1 MLQLMVRSA
10 MCGNKARDGLVRAR
24 ANPRASFVA
33 IPYVSFFLARSHFL
47 IQAAPLRCWR
57 LEWG

>member
-10 MCGNKARDGLVRAR
+10 MCGNKARDGLVTAR

-33 IPYVSFFLARSHFL
+33 IPSLYVFFFAQH
-47 IQAAPLRCWR
+47 
-57 LEWG
+57 